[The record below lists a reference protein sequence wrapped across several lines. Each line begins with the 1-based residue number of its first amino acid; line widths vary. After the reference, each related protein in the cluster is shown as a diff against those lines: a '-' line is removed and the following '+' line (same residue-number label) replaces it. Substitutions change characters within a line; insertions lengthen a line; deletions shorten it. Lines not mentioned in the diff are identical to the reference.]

1 MRPFMQNARNEK
13 GGSSVK
19 IIAYVLIF
27 LLLLGGG
34 LGVYYQYFNKAEFTQ
49 EEKDAASAIAQNEF
63 NELSTI
69 SPEYSL
75 SQQQEAL
82 LSLGYEE
89 NKKDQATTIYE
100 KKVNNESDFYILLS
114 VQPHETEDHLTR
126 VLIQIFDK
134 EHRAEITQ
142 LTNILTWQK

>member
-1 MRPFMQNARNEK
+1 MQNARNEK

-34 LGVYYQYFNKAEFTQ
+34 LGVYYQYFNNAEFTQ
-49 EEKDAASAIAQNEF
+49 EEKDAATAIAQNEF
-63 NELSTI
+63 NELTTI
-69 SPEYSL
+69 SPEYSA
-75 SQQQEAL
+75 SQQQKAII
-82 LSLGYEE
+82 SLGYVE
-89 NKKDQATTIYE
+89 NKKDKSITIYE
-100 KKVNNESDFYILLS
+100 KKEKNESDFYILLS

-126 VLIQIFDK
+126 VLLQVFDK